1 MTEYF
6 DALEVRDEMQRE
18 ADLFTALP
26 AALAAAREG
35 APAIASQ
42 LQGVD
47 INQVT
52 SREALARIPVL
63 RKSELLKRQLRQRT
77 QAGHGGD
84 NHARKKTPGG
94 NDPPDADGRVLETD
108 DAAKESRHDVVQRVF
123 GGFSTIGW
131 GQSARVFASPGPIYE
146 PESKR
151 ADYWRFGRAL
161 YAAGFRPNT
170 LLYNCFSYHFTP
182 AGSMFETAGLAIGCT
197 VFPGGVGQTEMQVTT
212 IADLQPEGYAGTPS
226 FLKMILEKADQ
237 MQIALPSLKRA
248 LFSGEAFPPSL
259 QAWFSQR
266 GIHGYQAYGTADLGL
281 IAYESRARDGLII
294 GEDIVLEIVRPGTN
308 EPVPE
313 GEVGEIVVTTLNPD
327 YPLLRFGTGDL
338 SAIMPGQSAC
348 GRTNKRIRGWLGRAD
363 QTTKVRGMFV
373 HPEQIATI
381 INRFDQVKKARLVVS
396 GETGRDDMALFVE
409 VDGDPGADLKDK
421 LGNVVREVTKL
432 RADIIVVRIGEL
444 ANDGK
449 VIEDSRSYD

>member
-6 DALEVRDEMQRE
+6 DALEVRDQTQRE
-18 ADLFTALP
+18 ADLFAALP
-26 AALAAAREG
+26 AALATARER
-35 APAIASQ
+35 APAIAAQ
-42 LQGVD
+42 LQDVQVD
-47 INQVT
+47 RIT
-52 SREALARIPVL
+52 SRQALAAIPVL
-63 RKSELLKRQLRQRT
+63 RKSELLKRQQEQRK
-77 QAGHGGD
+77 QAGEKAA
-84 NHARKKTPGG
+84 HAGPG
-94 NDPPDADGRVLETD
+94 
-108 DAAKESRHDVVQRVF
+108 AATVVQRVF

-131 GQSARVFASPGPIYE
+131 GDAARVFASPGPIYE

-161 YAAGFRPNT
+161 YAAGFRANT

-197 VFPGGVGQTEMQVTT
+197 VFPGGVGQTEMQVAT
-212 IADLQPEGYAGTPS
+212 IHDLQPEGYAGTPS
-226 FLKMILEKADQ
+226 FLKLILEKADE

-259 QAWFSQR
+259 QTWFAQR

-281 IAYESRARDGLII
+281 IAYESEARDGLII

-338 SAIMPGQSAC
+338 SAIMPGHSAC
-348 GRTNKRIRGWLGRAD
+348 GRTNKRIRGWMGRAD

-373 HPEQIATI
+373 HPEQVARIVA
-381 INRFDQVKKARLVVS
+381 RFEQVNKARLVVS
-396 GETGRDDMALFVE
+396 GETGRDDMTLFVE
-409 VDGDPGADLKDK
+409 VDGEPVADLQEK
-421 LGNVVREVTKL
+421 LGNVVREETKL
-432 RADIIVVRIGEL
+432 RATIVFVGVGEL

-449 VIEDSRSYD
+449 VIEDSRSYE